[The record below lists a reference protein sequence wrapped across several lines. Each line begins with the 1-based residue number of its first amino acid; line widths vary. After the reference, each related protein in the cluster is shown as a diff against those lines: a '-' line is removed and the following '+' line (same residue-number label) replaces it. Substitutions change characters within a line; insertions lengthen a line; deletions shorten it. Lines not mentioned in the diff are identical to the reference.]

1 MLSFERGRIEKSLAG
16 KRLLVYDHARL
27 RYESPASGR
36 PSDHVEG
43 GLSLIVKA
51 VSSAVIGI
59 DSHPVTVE
67 VDLTAGLPLFS
78 TVGLPDV
85 AVRESKD
92 RIKAAVKN
100 SGYPFPG
107 HHVTVNLAPADIK
120 KEGTAFDLP
129 IAVAILAAQGL
140 VPTDALADYLLLGE
154 LSLDGG
160 VKGIHGA
167 LPAAFEAKALGI
179 RGVIVPRE
187 NAAEAAL
194 VEGIEVI
201 PVERLSEVVEFLGGR
216 MEIAPVHV
224 DLAKLFCQIRDYPF
238 DFSEIRGQE
247 QAKRALEVATAGGHN
262 LLMIG
267 PPGSGKTMLA
277 QRLVTIIPDLSLPEA
292 IETTKI
298 FSVAGLLDRKE
309 ALLGTR
315 PFRAP
320 HHTISDA
327 GLVGGGHTPRPGE
340 ISLAHHGVL
349 FLDEL
354 PEFRKNALEALR
366 QPLEDGRVTITR
378 SSFTATYPARF
389 MLVAAMNPCPC
400 GYFGDRSRPCR
411 CTPQQIRQYQGR
423 ISGPLLDRIDIH
435 VEIPSVRYRDL
446 TARETGE
453 SSAAIKARIEQ
464 ARNIQKNR
472 FAGDGTLLNARMTDR
487 QVRAACTLDE
497 ESRQL
502 IEMAID
508 RLGLSAR
515 AYTRILKVA
524 RTIADLE
531 GGGSLRPSHVAE
543 AIQYRC
549 LDRRLA

>member
-1 MLSFERGRIEKSLAG
+1 M
-16 KRLLVYDHARL
+16 
-27 RYESPASGR
+27 SGGIQDR
-36 PSDHVEG
+36 QNAEG
-43 GLSLIVKA
+43 EIRMIVKA
-51 VSSAVIGI
+51 LSSTIIGI
-59 DSHPVTVE
+59 ESHSVRVE
-67 VDLTAGLPLFS
+67 VDLAPGLPLFS

-92 RIKAAVKN
+92 RIKAAIKN
-100 SGYPFPG
+100 SGYAFPG

-129 IAVAILAAQGL
+129 IAVALLAAQDL
-140 VPTDALADYLLLGE
+140 LPASSLTDYLLLGE
-154 LSLDGG
+154 LSLDGS
-160 VKGIHGA
+160 VKGIRGA
-167 LPAAFEAKALGI
+167 LSAAFETKALGI
-179 RGVIVPRE
+179 RGIIVPRE

-194 VEGIEVI
+194 VEGIDVI
-201 PVERLSEVVEFLGGR
+201 PADRLSEVVEFLGGR
-216 MEIAPVHV
+216 KEIAPVRV
-224 DLAKLFCQIRDYPF
+224 NLENLFSRSRNYPF
-238 DFSEIRGQE
+238 DFRDIRGQE
-247 QAKRALEVATAGGHN
+247 QVKRALEVAAAGGHN
-262 LLMIG
+262 LIMIG

-320 HHTISDA
+320 HHTISGA
-327 GLVGGGHTPRPGE
+327 GLVGGGRTPKPGE

-354 PEFRKNALEALR
+354 PEFGKNALEALR

-378 SSFTATYPARF
+378 SSMTATYPARF

-400 GYFGDRSRPCR
+400 GYLGDRSRPCR

-423 ISGPLLDRIDIH
+423 ISGPLMDRIDIH
-435 VEIPSVRYRDL
+435 IEVPSVRYRDL
-446 TARETGE
+446 TGRETGE

-464 ARNIQKNR
+464 ARTIQKNR
-472 FAGDGTLLNARMTDR
+472 FDENKTLFNARMNDR
-487 QVRAACTLDE
+487 QIRTACPLDE

-502 IEMAID
+502 IEMAVD

-524 RTIADLE
+524 RTIADLD
-531 GGGSLRPSHVAE
+531 GGGPIRSSHVAE
-543 AIQYRC
+543 AIQYRS
-549 LDRRLA
+549 LDRRII